1 MIKHKSPYR
10 YVGSPTWKLLKGSSS
25 LSWINPTRIP
35 YFEIG
40 FQVLVR
46 FDPLFNI
53 PKLICRRFEIVNNN
67 NTSRTRKRNKNRV
80 YLSVSNETK
89 RFPLSPSLFSII
101 RYHLQ
106 IVVWTLHKFP
116 IHNSFRHVP
125 IRVVAHWFDVQFV
138 RLGLWAIHMA
148 DLIVI
153 QFESKFPSINSRI
166 RISRSV
172 DSISRFPAIH
182 SSFYTGWLYSNTI
195 SKARPR
201 PPLRPFTDYLRV
213 RNDTSHSLNSN
224 FSVTNWVYVHSLY
237 RVTI

>member
-1 MIKHKSPYR
+1 MDP
-10 YVGSPTWKLLKGSSS
+10 
-25 LSWINPTRIP
+25 
-35 YFEIG
+35 
-40 FQVLVR
+40 VLVR

-53 PKLICRRFEIVNNN
+53 PNNLQKFFEIVNN

-80 YLSVSNETK
+80 YLSVSNETE
-89 RFPLSPSLFSII
+89 RFSLSPSLFPII

-166 RISRSV
+166 RISRRSV
-172 DSISRFPAIH
+172 DSISKFPASNCGPTIH
-182 SSFYTGWLYSNTI
+182 SSFYTGWLYSNKAHQ
-195 SKARPR
+195 SK
-201 PPLRPFTDYLRV
+201 TK
-213 RNDTSHSLNSN
+213 T
-224 FSVTNWVYVHSLY
+224 FSSSIHGLSTC
-237 RVTI
+237 T